1 MGGIG
6 SGDEGRR
13 VLTILTT
20 VALAACRLLA
30 GACVLAT
37 LLPLARSRLWWVR
50 AGDFPRQQI
59 VALGC
64 VAALGLLAL
73 RPQGADAL
81 LLAALAAALGWQL
94 VMILPYT
101 RLWRRQGLASGGG
114 DEARALRLVVVNV
127 LMTNREVDGLARSL
141 AASSPDIVLALET
154 DRWWTERLA
163 ELLPEHP
170 HRLLHPLDNTY
181 GMALFSRLEL
191 ARAEL
196 RFLLD
201 AAIPSLRA
209 RVRLRSG
216 EEIVL
221 IGVHPE
227 PPSPTEAD
235 SSLPRDAELV
245 LVGREI
251 GREQGPV
258 IVAGDL
264 NDVAWSRTSR
274 LFRRLSGLIDP
285 RIGRGFYNS
294 FHAGHPWL
302 RWPLDHVFYS
312 PDFLLRRLVRLP
324 AFGSDHFPI
333 LIELEYHPRADALQ
347 EVEPAEPDD
356 HHEARETLAEAAVA
370 RSGAA

>member
-1 MGGIG
+1 MM
-6 SGDEGRR
+6 
-13 VLTILTT
+13 
-20 VALAACRLLA
+20 ALAACRLLA

-37 LLPLARSRLWWVR
+37 LLPLTRSRLWWVR

-59 VALGC
+59 AVLGGL
-64 VAALGLLAL
+64 AGLGLLAL
-73 RPQGADAL
+73 RPWPQGWDLA
-81 LLAALAAALGWQL
+81 LLAALAAALAWQL
-94 VMILPYT
+94 AMILPYT
-101 RLWRRQGLASGGG
+101 RLWRRQGMASRGG
-114 DEARALRLVVVNV
+114 DDARSVRLIVVNV
-127 LMTNREVDGLARSL
+127 LMTNREFAGLARSL
-141 AASSPDIVLALET
+141 AETGPDIVLALET
-154 DRWWTERLA
+154 DRWWTDRLA
-163 ELLPEHP
+163 ELLPGHP

-181 GMALFSRLEL
+181 GMALYSRLEL
-191 ARAEL
+191 IKAEL

-201 AAIPSLRA
+201 EEIPSIRA

-216 EEIVL
+216 EEMVL

-245 LVGREI
+245 LLGREI
-251 GREQGPV
+251 ERENGPV

-285 RIGRGFYNS
+285 RVGRGFYNS
-294 FHAGHPWL
+294 FHAHYPWL

-356 HHEARETLAEAAVA
+356 HHEARETLAEA
-370 RSGAA
+370 SAAKSEAA